1 MQQELA
7 FREPLEF
14 VPLNLICLRFV
25 SLTKKYQDCKAVQGS
40 CSVPMWRKETFKC
53 QGSRHGEAAK
63 RQANRGSAGPASHGV
78 SCNTRVV
85 GKPLTSKLLEGILDM
100 CLLKASL
107 HFLHILCIFVYS
119 HHGGLHS
126 KLQGQR
132 FLGLFVYRG
141 YLDGASHR

>member
-53 QGSRHGEAAK
+53 RGSRHGEAAK

-85 GKPLTSKLLEGILDM
+85 GKPLTSKLLEGIFGYVPV
-100 CLLKASL
+100 KGVFA
-107 HFLHILCIFVYS
+107 FLAHLVHLCVFPS
-119 HHGGLHS
+119 WGPT
-126 KLQGQR
+126 
-132 FLGLFVYRG
+132 
-141 YLDGASHR
+141 